1 MAVWSVIKTR
11 LLASGF
17 RMDPEYYQPR
27 YLKDSALI
35 DRLSCKTIGAMAF
48 VTDGIHGSPDE
59 VEDGGVRY
67 LSAKCVKDNDF
78 ALGDAIQISDA
89 QHAANPRTA
98 LRAEDVL
105 ITTVGTIGNTA
116 VVQKETVPANSDR
129 HLGIIRLKKS
139 AKVDPY
145 YLATFL
151 NSEYGRFQSLREAT
165 GNVQLNLFIE
175 KIKELR
181 VPLLECAD
189 RVSKDTRRAYGRRRD
204 AAKAIAQAET
214 LLVSSLGLD
223 HIDLSPDRSYSRPF
237 KDLVA
242 EHRFGAEYYMPCKQ
256 RALDALAAMP
266 HSTLH
271 DYALNI
277 RDLWEA
283 ESAGRGAMVRN
294 FDLGDALEP
303 FLDDTKP
310 PMLATEVG
318 STKKKFK
325 AGDVVVSRLRS
336 YLREIAVVRTGSGV
350 PCVGSS
356 EFIVLRP
363 TGKGLSAETILVY
376 LRCPL
381 LQTILKWSQDGS
393 NHPRFDEDDMMALPV
408 PDKMREVSPKI
419 ERHVQIAIAARQ
431 EAAYLLENAKTIVQK
446 AIFEEAG
453 S

>member
-1 MAVWSVIKTR
+1 MAVWSVVKIGS
-11 LLASGF
+11 LASGF

-35 DRLSCKTIGAMAF
+35 DGLSCKTIVAMAF

-59 VEDGGVRY
+59 VEEGGVRY

-78 ALGDAIQISDA
+78 ALGAALHISDA
-89 QHAANPRTA
+89 QHATNPRTA

-105 ITTVGTIGNTA
+105 ITTVGTIGNAA
-116 VVQKETVPANSDR
+116 VVQNETVPANSDR
-129 HLGIIRLKKS
+129 HLGIIRLKTN
-139 AKVDPY
+139 AEVDSY

-175 KIKELR
+175 KIRVLR
-181 VPLLECAD
+181 IPLLKCAD
-189 RVSKDTRRAYGRRRD
+189 RVSKDTRRAYERRRD
-204 AAKAIAQAET
+204 AAKAMAQAET

-223 HIDLSPDRSYSRPF
+223 HIDLSPSRSYSRPF
-237 KDLVA
+237 QDLMTGR
-242 EHRFGAEYYMPCKQ
+242 RFGAEYYMPCKQ

-271 DYALNI
+271 DHAPNI
-277 RDLWEA
+277 RDLWEPA
-283 ESAGRGAMVRN
+283 STGKGAMVRN
-294 FDLGDALEP
+294 FDLSDALEP
-303 FLDDTKP
+303 FLDDTKE
-310 PMLATEVG
+310 PMAAAEVG
-318 STKKKFK
+318 STKKQFK

-336 YLREIAVVRTGSGV
+336 YLREIAVVRTGNGV
-350 PCVGSS
+350 ACVGSS

-363 TGKGLSAETILVY
+363 AGKGLSAETILVY

-381 LQTILKWSQDGS
+381 VQTILKWSQDGS
-393 NHPRFDEDDMMALPV
+393 NHPRFDEDDLMVLPV
-408 PDKMREVSPKI
+408 PDKLREVSPKI
-419 ERHVQIAIAARQ
+419 ERHVQAAIACRQ
-431 EAAYLLENAKTIVQK
+431 EAARLLANAKTIVQK
-446 AIFEEAG
+446 AILGETG